1 MATTPLHKTIIT
13 FKSVSY
19 YDFHRI
25 SFRKVQLLPIIAKS
39 TINMDHL
46 VPTILFNMG
55 CEIQHLPTRFKVL
68 GYPKVEHSRQKCS
81 LTSQV
86 GWIYR
91 RVNSPWV
98 GLSMLWLEHAII
110 VVWLGFSLFITTLL
124 HKLYDWITKETN
136 SMLLFKFGFC
146 YNNF

>member
-1 MATTPLHKTIIT
+1 MATSPCTKPQSLQA

-25 SFRKVQLLPIIAKS
+25 SFTKVQLLPIIAKS

-46 VPTILFNMG
+46 VPTFLFNMG
-55 CEIQHLPTRFKVL
+55 CEIQPLPTQSKVL
-68 GYPKVEHSRQKCS
+68 GYPKVEHGRQKCS

-86 GWIYR
+86 GWIFR
-91 RVNSPWV
+91 PVNSPWV
-98 GLSMLWLEHAII
+98 GLSMLWLAHAII
-110 VVWLGFSLFITTLL
+110 VVWLGFSLFITTHL

-136 SMLLFKFGFC
+136 SMLLFKLRLK
-146 YNNF
+146 